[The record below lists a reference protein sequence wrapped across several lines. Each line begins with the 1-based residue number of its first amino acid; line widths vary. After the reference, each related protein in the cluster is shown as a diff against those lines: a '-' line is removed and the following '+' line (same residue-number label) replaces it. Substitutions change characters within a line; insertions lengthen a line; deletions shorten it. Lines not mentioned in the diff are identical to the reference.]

1 MRQVLAVSFIALLA
15 PGPVSA
21 QTPGENVRPWR
32 GDARFQR
39 IAAALADTRVIDNHT
54 HLVRRQ
60 PLLANLDQEVPL
72 LLRSGTSSHVSVL
85 KSRFGID
92 WDPARAEALDRLGRE
107 RREGLIARAGG
118 ESAYWSEHL
127 DLAGVE
133 LALENQEEPITPKND
148 RLKWVPQPTTL
159 LFPLDSRS
167 IEARNPGVAMDVRLA
182 REAIGRLFTAAGLKG
197 PSGTLAAYLAFVD
210 AQLARWKGQG
220 AVALK
225 FYDAYHRTLLFRD
238 VPRSRAAELYTRGLI
253 SPLERNDYLEL
264 QDHLARHI
272 MLEAGRLKL
281 PVQIH
286 SSHGGGPFLRMIESD
301 VRNLEEI
308 LADPRFFGT
317 QFVLIHGGAP
327 LIEQAAYLAGNKA
340 NVWVDTSALPFLYPT
355 TELAAAFRKYLAFAP
370 DRTLFGTDAGGSPTI
385 PVGAEVQHLALM
397 PAAREALT
405 LALSELV
412 RDGVFDEA
420 TALRIGKAVLRDN
433 ARRLY
438 GF

>member
-1 MRQVLAVSFIALLA
+1 MRLLLAVSFIALLA
-15 PGPVSA
+15 GGPVAA
-21 QTPGENVRPWR
+21 QTPDDNVRPWR
-32 GDARFQR
+32 RDARFQR

-60 PLLANLDQEVPL
+60 P
-72 LLRSGTSSHVSVL
+72 
-85 KSRFGID
+85 
-92 WDPARAEALDRLGRE
+92 
-107 RREGLIARAGG
+107 
-118 ESAYWSEHL
+118 
-127 DLAGVE
+127 
-133 LALENQEEPITPKND
+133 
-148 RLKWVPQPTTL
+148 
-159 LFPLDSRS
+159 
-167 IEARNPGVAMDVRLA
+167 
-182 REAIGRLFTAAGLKG
+182 
-197 PSGTLAAYLAFVD
+197 
-210 AQLARWKGQG
+210 
-220 AVALK
+220 
-225 FYDAYHRTLLFRD
+225 
-238 VPRSRAAELYTRGLI
+238 
-253 SPLERNDYLEL
+253 
-264 QDHLARHI
+264 
-272 MLEAGRLKL
+272 
-281 PVQIH
+281 
-286 SSHGGGPFLRMIESD
+286 MIESD

-370 DRTLFGTDAGGSPTI
+370 DRTLFGTDAGGPPTV
-385 PVGAEVQHLALM
+385 PVGALVQHLALV

-405 LALSELV
+405 LALSDLV

>member
-1 MRQVLAVSFIALLA
+1 MRQVPAVLFIAALA
-15 PGPVSA
+15 GGRVEA
-21 QTPGENVRPWR
+21 QSPDEGVRPWR
-32 GDARFQR
+32 SDARFQR
-39 IAAALADTRVIDNHT
+39 IAAALADTRAIDNHT
-54 HLVRRQ
+54 HLIRRQ
-60 PLLANLDQEVPL
+60 PLLANLDKEVPL
-72 LLRSGTSSHVSVL
+72 LLRSGTPSHATVL
-85 KSRFGID
+85 KTRFGIA
-92 WDPARAEALDRLGRE
+92 WDPDRAEALDQLGRE
-107 RREGLIARAGG
+107 RREALIIRAGG

-127 DLAGVE
+127 DLARVE

-148 RLKWVPQPTTL
+148 RLKWVPNSTTL
-159 LFPLDSRS
+159 LFPLDSRAV
-167 IEARNPGVAMDVRLA
+167 EARNQGVKEDVRVA
-182 REAIGRLFTAAGLKG
+182 RAAIGRLLSAAGLSA
-197 PSGTLAAYLAFVD
+197 PPATLEAYLAFVE

-238 VPRSRAAELYTRGLI
+238 VPRSRAAELYTRGLTT
-253 SPLERNDYLEL
+253 PLEREAYLEV

-272 MLEAGRLKL
+272 MIEAGRLKL

-286 SSHGGGPFLRMIESD
+286 SSHGGGPFLRLIESD

-355 TELAAAFRKYLAFAP
+355 TELAAAYRKYIAFAP

-385 PVGAEVQHLALM
+385 PVGAEVHHLALV
-397 PAAREALT
+397 PLAREALT
-405 LALSELV
+405 LALSGLV

-420 TALRIGKAVLRDN
+420 EAIRAGKAVLREN